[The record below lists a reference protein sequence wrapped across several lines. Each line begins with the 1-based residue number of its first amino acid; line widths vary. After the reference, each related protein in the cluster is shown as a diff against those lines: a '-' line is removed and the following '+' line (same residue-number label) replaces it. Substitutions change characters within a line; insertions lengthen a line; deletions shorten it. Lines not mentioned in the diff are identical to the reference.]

1 MRFDTTWEQTGPA
14 DAPWARLTAREKLT
28 IAIGVP
34 MHVEAYA
41 VMGDTAEPAHEF
53 VSDEVAALYSIYDQ
67 AMRRAYIDGRE
78 YLICAFPHG
87 V

>member
-1 MRFDTTWEQTGPA
+1 MMFETTWEQTGPE
-14 DAPWARLTAREKLT
+14 DAPWARLTAREQLIVT
-28 IAIGVP
+28 PGVP

-41 VMGDTAEPAHEF
+41 VVGDPAEPAHEF

-67 AMRRAYIDGRE
+67 ALRCAHIDGRE

-87 V
+87 A